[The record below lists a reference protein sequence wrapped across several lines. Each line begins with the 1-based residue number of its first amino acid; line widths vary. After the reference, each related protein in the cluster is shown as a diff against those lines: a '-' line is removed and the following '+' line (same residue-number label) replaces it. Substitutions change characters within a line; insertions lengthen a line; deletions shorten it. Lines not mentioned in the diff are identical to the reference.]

1 MKREELMKLE
11 EMIWRFKLEGQ
22 LECSKEEEEEA
33 LVTTLILIIKEI
45 QKTKNIKNK

>member
-22 LECSKEEEEEA
+22 LECSKEEEEA

>member
-22 LECSKEEEEEA
+22 LECSKEEEEA
-33 LVTTLILIIKEI
+33 LVTTLVLIIKEI